1 MFFAFACKHRYLI
14 IGSDGIFEFIESK
27 QACDIVH
34 SVMLKKDGDCEK
46 ACRLLIEKSVISW
59 KTHEGDYRDDITGI
73 VVKLPCFDEITP
85 LSSAVLGAMVGSK
98 F

>member
-1 MFFAFACKHRYLI
+1 M
-14 IGSDGIFEFIESK
+14 GSDGIFEFIESK

-34 SVMLKKDGDCEK
+34 SVMSKKDGDCEK
-46 ACRLLIEKSVISW
+46 ACRLLIEKAVISW

-73 VVKLPCFDEITP
+73 VVKLPCFNKEDIVP
-85 LSSAVLGAMVGSK
+85 LPSNVLSSMVGSK